1 MPPIPFAKISL
12 AVVSQAFGRSA
23 FSWSLENSATFH
35 EVPAGTWRGGRSEYP
50 FAADRRCRYM
60 PSSAPRPA
68 QVPPASRGCRLRNKK
83 DAYRYFS
90 SCQRTK
96 FSSGSHQLVPDLTA
110 HHQGRKPGLPNY
122 FASHFVSQPP
132 LSDRTSTRF
141 FFLWSLL
148 LSFTFLAPHPQGSIL
163 FLPFFLSAQTDLLSF
178 HFFFCLVGL
187 FFFLT
192 WAPHLRPEC
201 DCIEIL
207 SKRQR

>member
-50 FAADRRCRYM
+50 FAADPRCRYM

-68 QVPPASRGCRLRNKK
+68 QVPQASRGCRLRNKK

-110 HHQGRKPGLPNY
+110 HHQGRKPGLPTILHPTLYRNRHY
-122 FASHFVSQPP
+122 QTGP
-132 LSDRTSTRF
+132 LLGFFFFGPFCFLSPFSLPTLKARF
-141 FFLWSLL
+141 FSCL
-148 LSFTFLAPHPQGSIL
+148 
-163 FLPFFLSAQTDLLSF
+163 FFLSAQTDLLSF
-178 HFFFCLVGL
+178 HFFFCLVG
-187 FFFLT
+187 FFFF
-192 WAPHLRPEC
+192 
-201 DCIEIL
+201 
-207 SKRQR
+207 